1 MKLDAIVFTSQTG
14 FTRQYAEMLGQTLSL
29 PVYSL
34 EEAVSQLPGGSRI
47 LYLGWVHASHVK
59 GYRQAAKRFSVCA
72 VCGVGLCDTGTLTTE
87 VQQATAIPEEIPV
100 FTLQGGIDREK
111 LKGIDK
117 LMISM
122 LAKGLASQKQRSPR
136 DERMLELLSRDASYV
151 SRENLAE
158 ILDWYKMHE

>member
-14 FTRQYAEMLGQTLSL
+14 FTRQYAEMLGQTLVL

-34 EEAVSQLPGGSRI
+34 EEALSQLPGGSRI
-47 LYLGWVHASHVK
+47 LYLGRVHASHVK

-87 VQQATAIPEEIPV
+87 VRQATAIPEEIPV
-100 FTLQGGIDREK
+100 FTLQGGIERKK

-136 DERMLELLSRDASYV
+136 DERMLQLLSRDASYV
-151 SRENLAE
+151 SRENLTE
-158 ILDWYKMHE
+158 ILDWYDMHE

>member
-1 MKLDAIVFTSQTG
+1 MNPNAIVYTSNTG
-14 FTRQYAEMLGQTLSL
+14 HTRQYAMLLGEKTGL

-72 VCGVGLCDTGTLTTE
+72 VCGVGLCDTGTLTAE
-87 VQQATAIPEEIPV
+87 VRQATAIPGEIPV
-100 FTLQGGIDREK
+100 FTLQGGIERKK

-122 LAKGLASQKQRSPR
+122 LAKGLASQKQRTPR
-136 DERMLELLSRDASYV
+136 DERMLELLSRDGSYV
-151 SRENLAE
+151 CRENLAE
-158 ILDWYKMHE
+158 ILDWYEHE